1 MTFGLEM
8 PIHNSCPTTE
18 HLVSPQATSLNQTTL
33 WTALI
38 TPFHD
43 DESVDFETLTQ
54 LATEQDAVGNGILLL
69 GSTGEALAMTP
80 TEQQAVVRHVC
91 ALELSA
97 PLMVGVGGFQLQQQ
111 LQWLTFLADYPIDA
125 LLLPVPLYAK
135 PGAASQQKWFE
146 ALLDA
151 SRWPC
156 MIYNVPSRTGAALD
170 AQTLGAISAHPNAWA
185 VKEASGSVEV
195 FTRYTQ
201 AAPTLQFFCGDD
213 ALFVDFAA
221 AGACGLVS
229 VAGNAW
235 PEATALYVRQTLSQ
249 TASSVQQVPSFQQ
262 EPNFQQEPSFK
273 QLWQSAGN
281 SLFCAA
287 NPIAVKALMQHQGRL
302 RHAGLRPPLYMDEL
316 PELTPVLNANH
327 DINQWMHSC
336 QDQS

>member
-1 MTFGLEM
+1 M
-8 PIHNSCPTTE
+8 PIQTSTPTTE
-18 HLVSPQATSLNQTTL
+18 HLSSAQGMPLEQTPL

-43 DESVDFETLTQ
+43 DESIDFDTLTQ
-54 LATEQDAVGNGILLL
+54 LVIEQDTAGNGILLL
-69 GSTGEALAMTP
+69 GSTGEALAMT
-80 TEQQAVVRHVC
+80 TEEQQAVIRHVC
-91 ALELSA
+91 ALDLSV

-111 LQWLTFLADYPIDA
+111 RQWLAFLADYPIDA

-146 ALLDA
+146 TLLEA
-151 SRWPC
+151 SHWPC

-170 AQTLGAISAHPNAWA
+170 AQTLAAISAHPNAWA
-185 VKEASGSVEV
+185 VKEASGSVEA
-195 FTRYTQ
+195 FTRYYQ
-201 AAPTLQFFCGDD
+201 AAPSLHFFCGDD

-235 PEATALYVRQTLSQ
+235 PEATALYVRQTLCQ
-249 TASSVQQVPSFQQ
+249 ATT
-262 EPNFQQEPSFK
+262 EFK
-273 QLWQSAGN
+273 QLWQTAGN

-287 NPIAVKALMQHQGRL
+287 NPIAVKALMYHQGRL

-316 PELTPVLNANH
+316 PELTPVLDANH
-327 DINQWMHSC
+327 QVNHWMNISLA
-336 QDQS
+336 Q

>member
-1 MTFGLEM
+1 M
-8 PIHNSCPTTE
+8 PIQNSFPTTE

-38 TPFHD
+38 TPFND
-43 DESVDFETLTQ
+43 DESIDFDTLTQ
-54 LATEQDAVGNGILLL
+54 LVAEQNAAGNGILLL

-80 TEQQAVVRHVC
+80 EEQQAVVRHVC
-91 ALELSA
+91 ALALSV
-97 PLMVGVGGFQLQQQ
+97 PLMVGVGGYQLQQQ
-111 LQWLTFLADYPIDA
+111 RQWLAFLADYPIDA

-146 ALLDA
+146 SLLDD

-170 AQTLGAISAHPNAWA
+170 AQTLGAIAKHPNAWA
-185 VKEASGSVEV
+185 VKEASGNVET
-195 FTRYTQ
+195 FTRYIQ

-235 PEATALYVRQTLSQ
+235 PEATALYVQQTLSQ
-249 TASSVQQVPSFQQ
+249 AA
-262 EPNFQQEPSFK
+262 PSFK
-273 QLWQSAGN
+273 QLWQDAGN

-316 PELTPVLNANH
+316 PELTPVLDANH
-327 DINQWMHSC
+327 QVNQWMNTC
-336 QDQS
+336 LAQ